1 MIYDSTFFV
10 ALDRERQ
17 RNRFGPAH
25 AFLQAQAG
33 DEVAMSDI
41 TRGELARGF
50 DRREDWLVFCAD
62 FIVYKID
69 DAVLWKAAEI
79 FQDLRKRGLPT
90 GENDLWIAATA
101 LVAGQPLVTSNTKD
115 FSRIHGL
122 QVVSHKR

>member
-17 RNRFGPAH
+17 RNRPGPAH
-25 AFLQAQAG
+25 AFLQAQA
-33 DEVAMSDI
+33 DEEVAMSDI

-62 FIVYKID
+62 FTVYKID
-69 DAVLWKAAEI
+69 DAVLWKASEI
-79 FQDLRKRGLPT
+79 FRDLRKRGLPT

-101 LVAGQPLVTSNTKD
+101 IVAGQPLVTSNVKD
-115 FSRIHGL
+115 FARINGL
-122 QVVSHKR
+122 RVLSHQR